1 MYLHSLNSSKIL
13 MGIAMLILNV
23 GSKYVQLEFS
33 KTQES
38 ALKSALTRE
47 ILIFVIIFTA
57 THDIIISILMTAA
70 FVILANHLFN
80 DQSKFCIIPQKY
92 WAMYDAADTNKDGTV
107 SPEEEAAAIKVLEK
121 AKMQK
126 EGSMQK
132 NGSMQKDDSIQ
143 KNDSIQR
150 KRNDEAKGN
159 LLNVNPHESI
169 EKIPDIHDIF
179 PKKEIFGQT
188 DPFSQNLY

>member
-1 MYLHSLNSSKIL
+1 

-126 EGSMQK
+126 D
-132 NGSMQKDDSIQ
+132 GSMQKDDSMQ
-143 KNDSIQR
+143 KNNSMQR
-150 KRNDEAKGN
+150 KINDEAKGN

>member
-107 SPEEEAAAIKVLEK
+107 SPEEEAAAINILEK
-121 AKMQK
+121 AKKQK
-126 EGSMQK
+126 QASMQ
-132 NGSMQKDDSIQ
+132 NNTSMQSETNHDT
-143 KNDSIQR
+143 
-150 KRNDEAKGN
+150 KGN
-159 LLNVNPHESI
+159 PLNVNPHESK

-188 DPFSQNLY
+188 DPFSHNLY

>member
-1 MYLHSLNSSKIL
+1 

-23 GSKYVQLEFS
+23 GSKYVKLEFS

-126 EGSMQK
+126 DGSMQK
-132 NGSMQKDDSIQ
+132 NGSMQKDGSMQ
-143 KNDSIQR
+143 G
-150 KRNDEAKGN
+150 KRNDETKDN
-159 LLNVNPHESI
+159 LLNVNPHESSRN
-169 EKIPDIHDIF
+169 IPDIHDIF

>member
-1 MYLHSLNSSKIL
+1 

-121 AKMQK
+121 AKKQK
-126 EGSMQK
+126 DASMQ
-132 NGSMQKDDSIQ
+132 NEASMQNDTSMQNEAYMQSETNDDTKD
-143 KNDSIQR
+143 
-150 KRNDEAKGN
+150 N
-159 LLNVNPHESI
+159 LLNVNPHESSRN
-169 EKIPDIHDIF
+169 IPDIHDIF